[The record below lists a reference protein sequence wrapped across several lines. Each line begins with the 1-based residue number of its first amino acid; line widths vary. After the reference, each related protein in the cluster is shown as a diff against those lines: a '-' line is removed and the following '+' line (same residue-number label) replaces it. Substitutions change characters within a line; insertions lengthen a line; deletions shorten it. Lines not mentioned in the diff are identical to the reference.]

1 MIKVFLNSMVETD
14 TFSQELIN
22 CSIRYDKWSH
32 GTLGLNMAHA
42 VCWHYHTTVLHHG
55 RSLSAHKSETKGKN
69 LWANSLKKSLVQKGH
84 AVIKETHRLLFSQCE
99 TSVISPNNF
108 YALCIIKDF
117 QNTKRH
123 QLSTLSMSRIFTLTY
138 VAQRTRILRVLLMVQ
153 RDLVEDSPFM

>member
-1 MIKVFLNSMVETD
+1 MQDIFIIVRKICMIKVFLNSMVETD
-14 TFSQELIN
+14 TFSQEWIN

-84 AVIKETHRLLFSQCE
+84 AIIKETHQQLPVFTMWNFCHLTKHFLCALYNKRLSE
-99 TSVISPNNF
+99 YKKTSAKHLVNVPNIHINV
-108 YALCIIKDF
+108 CG
-117 QNTKRH
+117 T
-123 QLSTLSMSRIFTLTY
+123 
-138 VAQRTRILRVLLMVQ
+138 
-153 RDLVEDSPFM
+153 EDPYP